1 MEKSKLLVS
10 DCIKFGWKTFKARP
24 WFFVVTVIIY
34 AIVQVIVGAMGG
46 GILGFLVSI
55 LLPTLLYC
63 GVIHVYLKAH
73 DNVSSPKLKEL
84 WNPKPFLNYLLVSIL
99 IGVIVLVGLV
109 LLIVPGIILALVFSM
124 AGFLVIE
131 KNMKPIEALKESAR
145 MTKGSR
151 WKLFLLGLALTGL
164 TILGMIPLMLGLF
177 IVAPLSMLALVHA
190 YRTLSGGAMMPVAE
204 KVETEASA
212 PIATA

>member
-1 MEKSKLLVS
+1 
-10 DCIKFGWKTFKARP
+10 
-24 WFFVVTVIIY
+24 
-34 AIVQVIVGAMGG
+34 
-46 GILGFLVSI
+46 
-55 LLPTLLYC
+55 
-63 GVIHVYLKAH
+63 
-73 DNVSSPKLKEL
+73 
-84 WNPKPFLNYLLVSIL
+84 
-99 IGVIVLVGLV
+99 
-109 LLIVPGIILALVFSM
+109 M

-177 IVAPLSMLALVHA
+177 IAAPLSMLALVHA
-190 YRTLSGGAMMPVAE
+190 YRTLSGGAMMPVVE
-204 KVETEASA
+204 KVETPAPA